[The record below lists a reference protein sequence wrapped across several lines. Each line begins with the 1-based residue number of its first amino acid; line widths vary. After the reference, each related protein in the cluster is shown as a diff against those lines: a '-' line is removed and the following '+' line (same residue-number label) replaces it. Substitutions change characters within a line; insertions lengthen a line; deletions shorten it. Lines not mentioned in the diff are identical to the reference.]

1 MTLGAKVE
9 DFAIVGEGVTVKLR
23 QGNGLEEKQG
33 DALIGADGLWS
44 ALRARVGNSDKPRFR
59 HRTAW
64 RSLVAAKDVPAPFRE
79 PEVQL
84 WLGGNAHLV
93 HYPVRGGDA
102 INIVAIARD
111 AEERS
116 GWSGE
121 GSRDALIEH
130 FSHWSQHARSLLM
143 QSAEWRTW
151 SLYDMPALRHWG
163 EGSVTLI
170 GDAAHPMLPFLA
182 QGAAM
187 AIEDAV
193 VLARLVARSPGDI
206 PTALRAY
213 EATRRARTAQVQQ
226 ASRRNGEIYHKT
238 GPEALVRNI
247 GMRVIG
253 GRRLIGRYDW
263 IYDWRDRELESN
275 TAGAMNATTP

>member
-1 MTLGAKVE
+1 
-9 DFAIVGEGVTVKLR
+9 
-23 QGNGLEEKQG
+23 
-33 DALIGADGLWS
+33 
-44 ALRARVGNSDKPRFR
+44 
-59 HRTAW
+59 
-64 RSLVAAKDVPAPFRE
+64 
-79 PEVQL
+79 
-84 WLGGNAHLV
+84 
-93 HYPVRGGDA
+93 
-102 INIVAIARD
+102 
-111 AEERS
+111 
-116 GWSGE
+116 
-121 GSRDALIEH
+121 LIEH

-143 QSAEWRTW
+143 QSAEWRNW

-187 AIEDAV
+187 AMEDAV